1 MILEVIANATRKEKE
16 IRDIYI
22 LEMRKLSLLTGYINI
37 IAENLK
43 ILQTIKKEFN
53 KVARYKENIIN

>member
-1 MILEVIANATRKEKE
+1 
-16 IRDIYI
+16 
-22 LEMRKLSLLTGYINI
+22 MRKLSLLTGYINI

-43 ILQTIKKEFN
+43 IVQTIKKEFN